1 MTSPEVGE
9 SSRMSPAPAHRPGYR
24 PSDAAEADAY
34 EPDPRRWKALAV
46 CLVVGFMTL
55 LDVSIVTVALP
66 SIASSLGAGDAS
78 LQWIV
83 SGYALTFGLLLV
95 PAGRLGDARG
105 RRSAFLAGLVLFV
118 LASAAC
124 GLAPSPGWLV
134 AARLLQGL
142 AGGLLTPQVSGLIQ
156 QLFRG
161 AERAKAFGAL
171 GASIGISTAVGPV
184 LGGLIIG
191 VAGEDLGWRLVF
203 FVNLPIGVLALVLA
217 RRLLP
222 ADLPRGGRYDVDP
235 VGVLLLGGGV
245 GALLLA
251 LIQGGLWPLYPLGA
265 ALLAGWVL
273 WERHYVRTGEPL
285 VDLVLF
291 RRAGYASGALIAVLF
306 FAGFTGLFFIYSLH
320 LQDDLGYGALGAG
333 TAFLPFAVGSAAA
346 AAAGGPLVARFGR
359 PVVVAGL
366 LLALLGFA
374 GTWVAAAV
382 VPGRGIVWAA
392 AVPLLVAG
400 IGSGLV
406 ITPNIT
412 LTLSQVP
419 VRTAGTAGGVLQTG
433 QRIGAAAGIA
443 VTGSVFTGTVASS
456 GDGAAAF
463 RAGLLVITGLVA
475 AATAVAAADAAR
487 GRAARR
493 STSGGGG
500 SPGTQVDDGGRVE
513 DGRRVDREPPLGEGP
528 DELLPEAGDVA
539 PQR

>member
-1 MTSPEVGE
+1 
-9 SSRMSPAPAHRPGYR
+9 MSPAPAQPAAARPTPG
-24 PSDAAEADAY
+24 PDEDY
-34 EPDPRRWKALAV
+34 EPDPRRWKALGV

-55 LDVSIVTVALP
+55 LDVSIVNVALP
-66 SIASSLGAGDAS
+66 SIATSLGAGDAS

-95 PAGRLGDARG
+95 PAGRFGDARG
-105 RRSAFLAGLVLFV
+105 RRSAFLLGLVLFV
-118 LASAAC
+118 VASMAC

-134 AARLLQGL
+134 GARLLQGF

-171 GASIGISTAVGPV
+171 GASIGFSTAVGPV
-184 LGGLIIG
+184 VGGLLIAA
-191 VAGEDLGWRLVF
+191 AGGDLGWRLVF
-203 FVNLPIGVLALVLA
+203 FVNLPVGVVALLLAL
-217 RRLLP
+217 RLLP
-222 ADLPRGGRYDVDP
+222 ADPPGRRSYDTDP
-235 VGVLLLGGGV
+235 VGILLLGGGV

-265 ALLAGWVL
+265 ALLVAWVL
-273 WERHYVRTGEPL
+273 WERRYVRTGEPL

-306 FAGFTGLFFIYSLH
+306 FAGFTGSFFIYSLH
-320 LQDDLGYGALGAG
+320 LQGDLGYGALATGA
-333 TAFLPFAVGSAAA
+333 AFLPFAVGSAVA
-346 AAAGGPLVARFGR
+346 AAAGGPLVTRFGR

-366 LLALLGFA
+366 LLAAAGFA
-374 GTWVAAAV
+374 GTWLAAV
-382 VPGRGIVWAA
+382 LVPGRGIAWAA

-400 IGSGLV
+400 VGSGLV

-419 VRTAGTAGGVLQTG
+419 VATAGTAGGVLQTG

-443 VTGSVFTGTVASS
+443 VTGSVFTGTLASS

-463 RAGLLVITGLVA
+463 RAGLLVITGLVGL
-475 AATAVAAADAAR
+475 ATLVAVVDAVR
-487 GRAARR
+487 GR
-493 STSGGGG
+493 TG
-500 SPGTQVDDGGRVE
+500 
-513 DGRRVDREPPLGEGP
+513 
-528 DELLPEAGDVA
+528 
-539 PQR
+539 